1 MKEEMIQL
9 SIPTPFAVG
18 DVHAY
23 VLKGDAVTL
32 VDCGPMTQEAQHA
45 FVTQLKE
52 HHLSIDDID
61 QVVLTHHHAD
71 HVGLLD
77 LMKSHVRVIGH
88 ELNEPYISQ
97 DEAFKQRQ
105 IHFMNDFFQQLGVP
119 LRQGECERI
128 VRQSYTYS
136 CTAHVDDVIKE
147 GDRLKGHEHFQVL
160 ETPGHAQSHLSF
172 LDETTGNF
180 IGGDLLLTT
189 ISSNPLM
196 EAPMKGTE
204 RQKSLLQYKASLERL
219 LHLPIQT
226 IYPGHGQLITSH
238 HELIEERFKKQEK
251 RANTMYQLLQRKE
264 MTAFHLCRTL
274 FPGLYEEALFL
285 TMSETVGQL
294 DVLLAAGHIEEVQKD
309 GTLYYRAIEGVK

>member
-1 MKEEMIQL
+1 MKEDIIQL

-23 VLKGDAVTL
+23 VLKGEAVTL
-32 VDCGPMTQEAQHA
+32 VDCGPMTIEAQQA
-45 FVTQLKE
+45 FVTQLKQ
-52 HHLSIDDID
+52 HHLSIEDID

-77 LMKSHVRVIGH
+77 MMKPEVRVLGH
-88 ELNEPYISQ
+88 QVNEPYISRDPQ
-97 DEAFKQRQ
+97 FMQRQ
-105 IHFMNDFFQQLGVP
+105 IDFMDTYFQQLGVP
-119 LRQGECERI
+119 LHQNECERI
-128 VRQSYTYS
+128 VKQSYTYS
-136 CTAHVDDVIKE
+136 CTAHLDIVLKE
-147 GDRLKGHEHFQVL
+147 GDRIKGHEHFLVV

-172 LDETTGNF
+172 LDEVTGNF

-196 EAPMKGTE
+196 EAPDEGQE
-204 RQKSLLQYKASLERL
+204 RQKSLIQYKESLHRL
-219 LHLPIQT
+219 LTWPIKT

-238 HELIEERFKKQEK
+238 HELIKERFKKQEK
-251 RANTMYQLLQRKE
+251 RAHTIYQLLKRKE

-274 FPGLYEEALFL
+274 FPVLYEEALFL

-294 DVLLAAGHIEEVQKD
+294 DVLKAAGQIGEIEKD
-309 GTLYYRAIEGVK
+309 GILYYQAN

>member
-1 MKEEMIQL
+1 MKEDIIQL

-23 VLKGDAVTL
+23 ILKGEAVTL
-32 VDCGPMTQEAQHA
+32 VDCGPMTEEAEHA
-45 FVTQLKE
+45 FVAQLQE
-52 HHLSIDDID
+52 HRLSIDDID

-71 HVGLLD
+71 HVGLLN
-77 LMKSHVRVIGH
+77 LKKPHVRVIGH

-97 DEAFKQRQ
+97 DPVFKERQ
-105 IHFMNDFFQQLGVP
+105 IAFMERFFQQLGVP

-128 VRQSYTYS
+128 VKQSYTYS

-147 GDRLKGHEHFQVL
+147 GDRLKGHEHFFVM

-172 LDETTGNF
+172 LDETTGHF

-196 EAPMKGTE
+196 EAPFEGEE
-204 RQKSLLQYKASLERL
+204 RQKSLLQYKASLNRL
-219 LHLPIQT
+219 LHLPIKT
-226 IYPGHGQLITSH
+226 IYPGHGELITSH

-251 RANTMYQLLQRKE
+251 RANTMYQLLKRKE
-264 MTAFHLCRTL
+264 MTAFHLCRKL
-274 FPGLYEEALFL
+274 FPVLYEEALFL

-294 DVLLAAGHIEEVQKD
+294 DVLLEAGQIEEVQKD
-309 GTLYYRAIEGVK
+309 GILYYRAN

>member
-1 MKEEMIQL
+1 MKEDIIQL

-32 VDCGPMTQEAQHA
+32 VDCGPMTQEAEHA
-45 FVTQLKE
+45 FVMQLKE

-71 HVGLLD
+71 HVGLLN
-77 LMKSHVRVIGH
+77 LMKPHVRVIGH
-88 ELNEPYISQ
+88 QWNEPYISQ
-97 DEAFKQRQ
+97 NSAFKQRQ
-105 IHFMNDFFQQLGVP
+105 IDFMDRFFQQLGVP

-128 VRQSYTYS
+128 VKQSYTYS

-147 GDRLKGHEHFQVL
+147 GDRLKGHEHFVVM

-196 EAPMKGTE
+196 EAPDEGKE
-204 RQKSLLQYKASLERL
+204 RQKSLLQYKASLNRL
-219 LHLPIQT
+219 LGLPIKT

-238 HELIEERFKKQEK
+238 LELIEERFKKQER
-251 RANTMYQLLQRKE
+251 RANTMYQLLKRKE

-274 FPGLYEEALFL
+274 FPVLYEEALFL

-294 DVLLAAGHIEEVQKD
+294 DVLLAAGQIEEVQKD
-309 GTLYYRAIEGVK
+309 GILYYRAN